1 MQFDW
6 LEILYKIFEVA
17 IIPLLGAATL
27 YLITLIDAKKKELKD
42 KAKSETTK
50 KYIEM
55 LDDTI
60 INCVIATNQTYVEA
74 LKKAGSFDAE
84 AQKQAFKLTYE
95 AVMAILTDDA
105 QVYLNEAIK
114 DLNAYITN
122 KIESGVAVAKQQ
134 PTA

>member
-1 MQFDW
+1 MQLDW
-6 LEILYKIFEVA
+6 LDILYKVFEVA

-27 YLITLIDAKKKELKD
+27 YLITLINTKKEEIK
-42 KAKSETTK
+42 KQAKSETTK

-60 INCVIATNQTYVEA
+60 INCIIATNQTYVDA

-84 AQKQAFKLTYE
+84 AQKHAFKLTYD
-95 AVMAILTDDA
+95 AVMAILTDEA

-114 DLNAYITN
+114 DLNVYITN
-122 KIESGVAVAKQQ
+122 KIESGVVAVKPQ
-134 PTA
+134 PAQ